1 MILPPFADWESP
13 TDHPALGLGEVHLWR
28 ASLITAEDHS
38 SLLSPSELLRA
49 ESFHFPQ
56 DRARF
61 IAGRGLLRSILGRYL
76 NVEPR
81 ELQFTHGPHGKPEL
95 TGAGYSLRFN
105 LSHSGDLMLLA
116 VSHAHEVG
124 VDVEQVREGLN
135 TDELAASYFAH
146 AEAEALRHLPDAE
159 RTLRFFELW
168 TATEA
173 RLKASGDGLANGT
186 TIINPD
192 RWSLLSL
199 TPADGYAAALAVEG
213 AEFALTCWTW
223 PK

>member
-1 MILPPFADWESP
+1 
-13 TDHPALGLGEVHLWR
+13 VHLWQ

-38 SLLSPSELLRA
+38 SLLSPTELLRA
-49 ESFHFPQ
+49 ASFHFRQ

-81 ELQFTHGPHGKPEL
+81 DLQFTSGPNGKPEL
-95 TGAGYSLRFN
+95 TGAGTCLHFN

-135 TDELAASYFAH
+135 TDELAQNYFPA
-146 AEAEALRHLPDAE
+146 AEAEELRLLPDVE

-173 RLKASGDGLANGT
+173 RLKASGEGLANGT